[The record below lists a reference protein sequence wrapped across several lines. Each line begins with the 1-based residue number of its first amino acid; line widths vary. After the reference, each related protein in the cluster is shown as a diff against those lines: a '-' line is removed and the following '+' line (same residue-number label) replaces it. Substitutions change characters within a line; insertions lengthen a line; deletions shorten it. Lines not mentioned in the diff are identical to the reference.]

1 MNVDRLDDAQLA
13 LRPHRITGPVMA
25 AFLDAAAIRPAAAI
39 AYIPA
44 SPAAEREFA
53 ALYAAGVLRTHRGGH
68 WFDLRRHYAVRR
80 AREVRWMIGAVAFA
94 LAGAVV
100 AVLLY

>member
-1 MNVDRLDDAQLA
+1 MNADDLDDVQLA

-25 AFLDAAAIRPAAAI
+25 AFLDAGAIQPAAAMR
-39 AYIPA
+39 YTPA
-44 SPAAEREFA
+44 TPAAEKEFA
-53 ALYAAGVLRTHRGGH
+53 RLYGQGVLRAHRGGH

-80 AREVRWMIGAVAFA
+80 KREVDWMIASVALALTGAVI
-94 LAGAVV
+94 

>member
-1 MNVDRLDDAQLA
+1 MNVDHLDDAQLA

-25 AFLDAAAIRPAAAI
+25 AFIDAAAIQPAQALR
-39 AYIPA
+39 YTPA
-44 SPAAEREFA
+44 TPEAEKEFA
-53 ALYAAGVLRTHRGGH
+53 RLYEQGVLRAHQGGH

-80 AREVRWMIGAVAFA
+80 KREVDWMIGSVA
-94 LAGAVV
+94 LALTGAAI